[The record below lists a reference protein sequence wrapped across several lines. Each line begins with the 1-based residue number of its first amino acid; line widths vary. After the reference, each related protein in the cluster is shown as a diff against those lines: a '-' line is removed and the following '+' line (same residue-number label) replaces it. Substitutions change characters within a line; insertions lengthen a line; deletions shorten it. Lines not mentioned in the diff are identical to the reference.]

1 MNEKV
6 NAERI
11 KREADAKAAQ
21 EAAEKESAAAKA
33 AVEAAAAEAL
43 AAKEALTKAN
53 EELAAVKAEREKA
66 EKEAARIRE
75 ERIKFEAETKAEAER
90 LEAEKKAAEEKKAI
104 AAKEAE
110 EKRKAEEAAL
120 AAMEPDLEPVELMTG
135 VLKPLKNGGN
145 SAATHALCQMRNQG
159 YVIVCYV
166 IAPQM
171 NLTPWNNYEV
181 TIEGEK
187 IQHKG
192 WRYPVIKVRSI
203 MRKRQ

>member
-1 MNEKV
+1 MAEKV
-6 NAERI
+6 AAERV
-11 KREADAKAAQ
+11 KREADAKAAR
-21 EAAEKESAAAKA
+21 EAAEKASADAKA
-33 AVEAAAAEAL
+33 AVEAAEKESIE
-43 AAKEALTKAN
+43 AKEALLKAQD
-53 EELAAVKAEREKA
+53 ELEKIKAEREAA

-75 ERIKFEAETKAEAER
+75 ERIKFEAETKAEAKR
-90 LEAEKKAAEEKKAI
+90 LEEEKKAAEEKKAI

-171 NLTPWNNYEV
+171 NLTPWNDYEV